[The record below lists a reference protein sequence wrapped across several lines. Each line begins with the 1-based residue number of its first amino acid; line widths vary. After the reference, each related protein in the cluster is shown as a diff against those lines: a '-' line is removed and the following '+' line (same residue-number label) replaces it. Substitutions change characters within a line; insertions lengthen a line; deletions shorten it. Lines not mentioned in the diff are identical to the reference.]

1 MKKTTITLEW
11 PEFKAGLNALNAYI
25 AQQLGYSYR
34 PKRERSPK
42 EKWKRALRWKFWQTQ
57 LKWMNKY
64 LDYVI
69 DIKPTDW
76 VSVWGECLFDITL
89 TNKSTGAVEEKKDL
103 HQVQA
108 RRLLHDYQLE
118 ASRIKHSNQNTTN

>member
-1 MKKTTITLEW
+1 MGKTITLDW
-11 PEFKAGLNALNAYI
+11 PEFRACLNALNAYI
-25 AQQLGYSYR
+25 AEQLGYSYK
-34 PKRERSPK
+34 PKREMSPK

-69 DIKPTDW
+69 DITPTDW
-76 VSVWGECLFDITL
+76 VSAWGYCLFNLTL

-103 HQVQA
+103 ARVQA
-108 RRLLHDYQLE
+108 RSLLHDYQAE
-118 ASRIKHSNQNTTN
+118 ALKIKHLNLNPTN